1 VADKKPRQKPKP
13 ETQEALEP
21 DQQAEELDEA
31 ELEARLAE
39 ELRKLKIQDI
49 LLQTAFTLASLGF
62 RRLEED
68 DRDVEQGRLAIE
80 ALRALLPVLREA
92 VPPSVTR
99 DLNQTIA
106 NLQFAYAKAVTTPP
120 KKDGEA
126 AT

>member
-1 VADKKPRQKPKP
+1 M
-13 ETQEALEP
+13 
-21 DQQAEELDEA
+21 AEEEQEQLDEA

-49 LLQTAFTLASLGF
+49 LLQTTFTLASLGF
-62 RRLEED
+62 HRLGEE

-106 NLQFAYAKAVTTPP
+106 NLQFAYAKAVTTPV
-120 KKDGEA
+120 KKEGTEDQL
-126 AT
+126 

>member
-1 VADKKPRQKPKP
+1 LV
-13 ETQEALEP
+13 
-21 DQQAEELDEA
+21 AEEKQEPLDEA

-49 LLQTAFTLASLGF
+49 LLQTTFTLASLGF
-62 RRLEED
+62 HRLGEE

-106 NLQFAYAKAVTTPP
+106 NLQFAYAKAVTTPV
-120 KKDGEA
+120 KKEGTES
-126 AT
+126 